1 MIEAM
6 GVHTKKRPL
15 QDKIQ
20 NKLLEHHIKVDQTV
34 QDQIVQDELIGKM
47 RLFALI

>member
-1 MIEAM
+1 MIETM
-6 GVHTKKRPL
+6 VVHTKRRPF
-15 QDKIQ
+15 QDKIR

-34 QDQIVQDELIGKM
+34 QDQMVQDELIGKM